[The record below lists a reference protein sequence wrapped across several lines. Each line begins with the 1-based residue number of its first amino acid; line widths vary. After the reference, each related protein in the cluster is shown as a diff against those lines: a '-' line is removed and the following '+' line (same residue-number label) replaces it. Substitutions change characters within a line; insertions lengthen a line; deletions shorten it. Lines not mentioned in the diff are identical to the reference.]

1 MPSPDPANIT
11 PRNRG
16 LARRLAFLIASGRSL
31 HDSAQELSIP
41 YRTAKRWHRNPKF
54 KLQVDRLQCRWVAE
68 ASASLIFASTAAVN
82 ELVRLM
88 KESRDESIRLRA
100 ARSVLEKL
108 PEVSSPLP
116 PKPIAEMTDSELERY
131 ATTGTL

>member
-54 KLQVDRLQCRWVAE
+54 KLQVDRLQCRWMAE
-68 ASASLIFASTAAVN
+68 ASASLIFASTAAAK

-88 KESRDESIRLRA
+88 RESENEAIRLRA
-100 ARSVLEKL
+100 ARCILEKL
-108 PEVSSPLP
+108 PEVAAPAP
-116 PKPIAEMTDSELERY
+116 AKPVLEMTDEELKRY
-131 ATTGTL
+131 VATGAL